1 MNHFRNI
8 FIALW
13 IIVNPL
19 SAQDLNIVEIET
31 PIYSVTYSQLYQQPI
46 SVEYTVICVPTAK
59 SFPRGG
65 IDFKRYPDV
74 KTSTGSDYADN
85 IWDKGHMAPA
95 NTFACREDW
104 LKLTF
109 SYVNCALQHQNLNR
123 GAWADLEAFERDLAM
138 IYDDVKVSIEIYFS
152 EDWTENSD
160 PARIPASFV
169 KSISWIEDEG
179 THRTISF
186 DFPNDNTRGKSFW
199 NFLID

>member
-152 EDWTENSD
+152 EDWTEN
-160 PARIPASFV
+160 
-169 KSISWIEDEG
+169 WTEDRMTE
-179 THRTISF
+179 
-186 DFPNDNTRGKSFW
+186 
-199 NFLID
+199 